1 MFTKRTDGRFLK
13 KLGPYDKALAYVM
26 SSRVD
31 AHVYFEDQIDCGFLD
46 EYIAQKKDQG
56 LEISYLHIIA
66 AGCVRLYALRP
77 ALNRFVMNGRIF
89 SRNGIFLSVAIKKR
103 MRDEDASTVV
113 KLQFCGKETIFE
125 IKEILDDAI
134 HKTKSAGDE
143 NDTDHLAAA
152 VMNLP
157 AMIVKP
163 AVNLLK
169 LLDRWNIL
177 PKAVISLSPFH
188 TSFWI
193 TYMKSLG
200 IPAIYHHLYNFGTS
214 SMFLGLGKERRAP
227 VIDEKTNEIK
237 PGKLLDL
244 RFVADERI
252 CDGMY
257 NARSMRL
264 LKKILLDPSVLEL
277 PVSELPVDPE

>member
-1 MFTKRTDGRFLK
+1 MFTKRTDGQFLK

-26 SSRVD
+26 SSRAD
-31 AHVYFEDQIDCGFLD
+31 AHVYFEDQIDCEFLD
-46 EYIAQKKDQG
+46 DYIALKKDQG
-56 LEISYLHIIA
+56 IEISYLHIIA

-103 MRDEDASTVV
+103 MRDEEASTVV
-113 KLQFCGKETIFE
+113 KLQFSGKETIFE

-143 NDTDHLAAA
+143 NDTDHLAAM

-169 LLDRWNIL
+169 LMDRWNIL
-177 PKAVISLSPFH
+177 PKSVISLSPFH

-214 SMFLGLGKERRAP
+214 SMFLGLGKGTSRTRYRRKNERNKAGQASRPA
-227 VIDEKTNEIK
+227 
-237 PGKLLDL
+237 
-244 RFVADERI
+244 I
-252 CDGMY
+252 C
-257 NARSMRL
+257 S
-264 LKKILLDPSVLEL
+264 
-277 PVSELPVDPE
+277 